1 MNKSKKIY
9 IAGHRGMVGSAI
21 WRALEAEGYTNLVGK
36 SSSELDLT
44 QQNKVNLI
52 LQNEKVDIVID
63 AAARVGGI
71 LANNSY
77 PYQFIMDNMLIQN
90 NLINGAFEQGI
101 KKFIFLVENLT
112 FIYVITFIYSYYFER
127 DCRKK
132 EEITEKK
139 TEAAL
144 FEILG

>member
-1 MNKSKKIY
+1 MCNAFPLI
-9 IAGHRGMVGSAI
+9 
-21 WRALEAEGYTNLVGK
+21 
-36 SSSELDLT
+36 DLSLRI
-44 QQNKVNLI
+44 VLCLI
-52 LQNEKVDIVID
+52 D
-63 AAARVGGI
+63 
-71 LANNSY
+71 
-77 PYQFIMDNMLIQN
+77 
-90 NLINGAFEQGI
+90 I